1 MEILIEQNRCAMAC
15 ESYVQRFL
23 FIKIK
28 KAVAKTSYSN
38 IISFTIVDFIMEVIT
53 MHEKRTLSP
62 CCPFPL

>member
-28 KAVAKTSYSN
+28 KAVTNTSYFN
-38 IISFTIVDFIMEVIT
+38 IVSFTIVDFIMEVNYYA
-53 MHEKRTLSP
+53 
-62 CCPFPL
+62 

>member
-28 KAVAKTSYSN
+28 TAVTKTSYFN
-38 IISFTIVDFIMEVIT
+38 IVSFTIVDFIMEVNYYA
-53 MHEKRTLSP
+53 
-62 CCPFPL
+62 

>member
-28 KAVAKTSYSN
+28 KLPAGLEPATYALRMRCSTN
-38 IISFTIVDFIMEVIT
+38 
-53 MHEKRTLSP
+53 
-62 CCPFPL
+62 